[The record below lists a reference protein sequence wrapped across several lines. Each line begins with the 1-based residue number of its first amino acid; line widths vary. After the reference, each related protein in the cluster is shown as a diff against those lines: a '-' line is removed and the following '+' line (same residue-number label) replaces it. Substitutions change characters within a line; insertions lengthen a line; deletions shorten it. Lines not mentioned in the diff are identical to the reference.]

1 MERFLKALPFGIATG
16 LLGLCLTP
24 LFFSLEENIG
34 LEYLFSRRGTRA
46 TPLDVVIITIDKN
59 SAKKLNLPNNPA
71 KWPRSLHASLVD
83 ILTKKGAA
91 LIAFDV
97 LFDEPR
103 SQADDNL
110 FADSIK
116 NANNVLLFESL
127 DKETL
132 PLTSEQGVPSGQL
145 HAVTRKPPIPL
156 FAKSALAVAPFVLP
170 KVPVKVSQYWTFQTS
185 AGGLPTLPM
194 VAFQV
199 YALEF
204 YDEFIQLLKKAD
216 PAQGEKI
223 RFHNQTALINDNG
236 LCKLI
241 RSTRDIF
248 QKDPSIAK
256 KMLDEL
262 RNSNLLS
269 GEVKKKQII
278 KALIKN
284 YQDPPSHFINF
295 YGPPGSIPTIS
306 YSEVIM
312 ERGKPA
318 ANQKKVI
325 FKGKAV
331 FVGVSEYLRPEQEDG
346 FYTVFS
352 QASGVDIS
360 GVEIAATAFANM
372 LEDMPVKPLNLLYHL
387 SFIFL
392 GGMLLGFLSFY
403 FTTFAAITSIFVLS
417 AFYLI
422 FARYQFNN
430 FCNWYPLVIPFFVLS
445 PVTIFSAFLRK
456 YLESHRERKNI
467 RKAFEYYI
475 PSRIVD
481 QLVKNKSEIIK
492 TGEMVSGICLCTDA
506 GQYTTLSES
515 MKPDELGSY
524 MNEYYET
531 IFEPVVKSGGLI
543 SNIVG
548 DAMLSIW
555 ADTDLE
561 PALMNRAC
569 HTALDI
575 VRNVN
580 RFNSES
586 TRLKLPIRIGLH
598 SGQMMIG
605 NIGAIDHY
613 EYRPV
618 GDVINSASRLEGL
631 NKYMGTEILASA
643 ESLYQID
650 DFLVRNLGEFL
661 LVGKSKPIMVYELIC
676 RKEDASKQQKELCAI
691 FNEALNS
698 YRHQSWNQAIAK
710 FHNTAKIFGEDG
722 PSRFYRVLCKK
733 YRKNPPGETWTGL
746 VSLTSK

>member
-1 MERFLKALPFGIATG
+1 MERLLKALSFGIAAG

-24 LFFSLEENIG
+24 LLFGLEENLG
-34 LEYLFSRRGTRA
+34 LEYFFSIRGKREA
-46 TPLDVVIITIDKN
+46 PHDLIIISIDKT
-59 SAKKLNLPNNPA
+59 SAKKLNLHNDLE

-83 ILTKKGAA
+83 ILAKKGAA

-103 SQADDNL
+103 SPADDNL

-116 NANNVLLFESL
+116 NANNVLLFEYL

-132 PLTSEQGVPSGQL
+132 PLTSGQGAPSGQL

-170 KVPVKVSQYWTFQTS
+170 KVPVKVSQYWTFQPS
-185 AGGLPTLPM
+185 VGGQPTLPM

-199 YALEF
+199 YALEV
-204 YDEFIQLLKKAD
+204 YDEFIHLLKKAD

-223 RFHNQTALINDNG
+223 RYHNRTALINDNAI
-236 LCKLI
+236 CEFI
-241 RSTRDIF
+241 RSIRDIF
-248 QKDPSIAK
+248 QKNPSIAK
-256 KMLDEL
+256 KMLDKL

-312 ERGKPA
+312 EREKPA
-318 ANQKKVI
+318 ANQKKVV

-372 LEDMPVKPLNLLYHL
+372 LEDMPVKPLNLFYHL

-392 GGMLLGFLSFY
+392 SGMLLGFLSFY
-403 FTTFAAITSIFVLS
+403 LATFAAVTSIFVLS
-417 AFYLI
+417 TLYLI
-422 FARYQFNN
+422 FAQYQFNN
-430 FCNWYPLVIPFFVLS
+430 FGNWYPLVIPIFFLS
-445 PVTIFSAFLRK
+445 PITIFSAFIRK
-456 YLESHRERKNI
+456 YLEAHKERKNI
-467 RKAFEYYI
+467 RKAFGYYL
-475 PSRIVD
+475 PPRIVD
-481 QLVKNKSEIIK
+481 QLAENKSEIIT

-506 GQYTTLSES
+506 GQYTTLSEK

-524 MNEYYET
+524 MNKYYET

-555 ADTDLE
+555 VGTDLE

-580 RFNSES
+580 RFNRKS
-586 TRLKLPIRIGLH
+586 TRLKLPVRIGLH

-613 EYRPV
+613 EYRPI

-631 NKYMGTEILASA
+631 NKYMGTEILVSA

-661 LVGKSKPIMVYELIC
+661 VVGKSKPIMVYELIC
-676 RKEDASKQQKELCAI
+676 RKEEATKQQKELCAI
-691 FNEALNS
+691 FDEAMNF
-698 YRHQSWNQAIAK
+698 YKNKSWNQAIAK
-710 FHNTAKIFGEDG
+710 FHNTAKIFGKDG
-722 PSRFYRVLCKK
+722 PSRFFSDLCEK
-733 YRKNPPGETWTGL
+733 YKKNPPDETWTGIVRL
-746 VSLTSK
+746 DVK

>member
-1 MERFLKALPFGIATG
+1 MERLLRALFFGIATG

-34 LEYLFSRRGTRA
+34 LEYLFSIRGKRYA
-46 TPLDVVIITIDKN
+46 PRDVIIISIDKN
-59 SAKKLNLPNNPA
+59 SAKKLNLPNDLE
-71 KWPRSLHASLVD
+71 KWPRSLHAGLVD
-83 ILTKKGAA
+83 ILTQKGAA

-103 SQADDNL
+103 SPVDDNL

-127 DKETL
+127 DKETV
-132 PLTSEQGVPSGQL
+132 PLTSEQGAYSGQL
-145 HAVTRKPPIPL
+145 HAVTRNPPIPL
-156 FAKSALAVAPFVLP
+156 FAKSAVAVASFVLP
-170 KVPVKVSQYWTFQTS
+170 KVPVKVSQYWTFQTN

-194 VAFQV
+194 VALQV

-204 YDEFIQLLKKAD
+204 YDEFTHLLKKID

-223 RFHNQTALINDNG
+223 RFHNQTALINDNA
-236 LCKLI
+236 LCKHI
-241 RSTRDIF
+241 RAIRDIF
-248 QKDPSIAK
+248 QKDPSIAN
-256 KMLDEL
+256 KMLAEL

-269 GEVKKKQII
+269 GEVKKKQVI

-306 YSEVIM
+306 YSKVI
-312 ERGKPA
+312 A

-325 FKGKAV
+325 FKDKAV

-372 LEDMPVKPLNLLYHL
+372 LEDMHIKPLNLLYHL

-403 FTTFAAITSIFVLS
+403 FSTFAAVISIILLS
-417 AFYLI
+417 TLYLF
-422 FARYQFNN
+422 FAQYQFNN
-430 FCNWYPLVIPFFVLS
+430 FGNWYPLVIPLFFLS
-445 PVTIFSAFLRK
+445 PVTIFSAFIRK
-456 YLESHRERKNI
+456 YLEAHRERKNI
-467 RKAFEYYI
+467 KKAFGYYL

-481 QLVKNKSEIIK
+481 QLVANKSEIIK

-580 RFNSES
+580 RFNNES

-598 SGQMMIG
+598 SGQMMLG

-643 ESLYQID
+643 ESLYQVD

-661 LVGKSKPIMVYELIC
+661 VVGKSKPIMVYELIC
-676 RKEDASKQQKELCAI
+676 RKGDASKQQKELCTI
-691 FNEALNS
+691 FDEALNF
-698 YRHQSWNQAIAK
+698 YRNQSWNQAIAQ

-722 PSRFYRVLCKK
+722 PSRFYRILCEKYKK
-733 YRKNPPGETWTGL
+733 NSPGETWTGL
-746 VSLTSK
+746 VCLNSK